1 MYEVFDLLEGLFGR
15 PSDLMGWA
23 LAWDGKDPGAN
34 LHSVTLG
41 KSFHLSAFLSY
52 LLSFFNTL
60 N

>member
-1 MYEVFDLLEGLFGR
+1 
-15 PSDLMGWA
+15 MGWA
-23 LAWDGKDPGAN
+23 LDRDYKDPGAN

-41 KSFHLSAFLSY
+41 KSFHLPAFLSY